1 MQDDSDSSS
10 LAAYLS
16 EKNQSTTEELTTEQ
30 TRHVN
35 LTSYLEDNNSSD
47 ACAEEVHRLSGA
59 YLSGRSIS
67 NTTRQQVLRNQQD
80 DNGNVRQEQLEHCV

>member
-35 LTSYLEDNNSSD
+35 LTSYLE
-47 ACAEEVHRLSGA
+47 EITLQ
-59 YLSGRSIS
+59 
-67 NTTRQQVLRNQQD
+67 TPVLKKYT
-80 DNGNVRQEQLEHCV
+80 GYPVRT

>member
-1 MQDDSDSSS
+1 MMHGHNMSHIDKLLQ
-10 LAAYLS
+10 
-16 EKNQSTTEELTTEQ
+16 E
-30 TRHVN
+30 
-35 LTSYLEDNNSSD
+35 NNSSD